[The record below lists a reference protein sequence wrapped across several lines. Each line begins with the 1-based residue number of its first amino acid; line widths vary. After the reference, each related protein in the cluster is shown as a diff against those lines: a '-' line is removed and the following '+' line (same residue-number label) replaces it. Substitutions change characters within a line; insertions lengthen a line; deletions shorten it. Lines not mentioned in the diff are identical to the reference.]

1 MSDINDKP
9 NEYDLRIQYDETMP
23 RNARIKV
30 IGVGG
35 GGNNAVNRMIAA
47 HVEGVEFIAANTDVQ
62 ALQSSNAAVK
72 LQLGVKLT
80 SGLGAGAN
88 PDVGRRAALEDS
100 DKIIEALEGADMVFV
115 TAGLGGGTGTG
126 AAPVIASLASEMGA
140 LTVAVVTRPFAFE
153 GKRRMMQAERGL
165 QELLESV
172 DTVIVIP
179 NEKLLAVAKDAGFF
193 ESFRIADDVLRQGV
207 QGITDIITVSGV
219 INRDFA
225 DVKTTMAGM
234 GYSVMGTSVRSG
246 PNRAVDAAMAAMAS
260 PLLEAGAIDGARGIL
275 INITGSS
282 SLKLSEVNE
291 ASSIIQNAA
300 HEDANII
307 FGAVQDET
315 MGDEVKITVI
325 ATGFRQQET
334 APAESQA
341 RRERLLGGTGLSA
354 TGLGGTGL
362 GGTSLSG
369 PAVPSIRLDAPQREI
384 PVVSRVAAA
393 RVQFEDAARLEPV
406 RPAAASRP
414 VLPTEPAENAPQAI
428 EKSFAEQEGLQELVG
443 SGHAEEEPSMFDQE
457 PELIPVPRSVFDDDF
472 FRASAR
478 ELLSPEPERMPSA
491 RGFDSPDAARPV
503 RLHVE
508 QPGSER
514 LPEPAVA
521 EPIVRV
527 AAFSGSAAREPADAD
542 ELDIPAFLRRGH

>member
-1 MSDINDKP
+1 MPNLPEDDI
-9 NEYDLRIQYDETMP
+9 RIHYHDEMP
-23 RNARIKV
+23 HGARIKV

-47 HVEGVEFIAANTDVQ
+47 NVVGVEFIAANTDVQ
-62 ALQSSNAAVK
+62 ALQVSNAPVK

-153 GKRRMMQAERGL
+153 GKRRMMQAERGM

-207 QGITDIITVSGV
+207 QGISDIITIPGV

-234 GYSVMGTSVRSG
+234 GYAVMGTGVRSG
-246 PNRAVDAAMAAMAS
+246 PNRAVEAAMAAMAS
-260 PLLEAGAIDGARGIL
+260 PLLEAGAIDGAKGIL

-282 SLKLSEVNE
+282 SLKLNEVNE
-291 ASSIIQNAA
+291 ASTIIQNAA

-307 FGAVQDET
+307 FGAVQDES

-325 ATGFRQQET
+325 ATGFKQQEM
-334 APAESQA
+334 PQ
-341 RRERLLGGTGLSA
+341 RRERMLAEA
-354 TGLGGTGL
+354 TLPTMRYEVPIRVVAPR
-362 GGTSLSG
+362 TVA
-369 PAVPSIRLDAPQREI
+369 PAAEVKVEPE
-384 PVVSRVAAA
+384 VVEEKLVAAA
-393 RVQFEDAARLEPV
+393 PVAPVAAPVTPAAAPVVEVKETPLEPV
-406 RPAAASRP
+406 AKAAP
-414 VLPTEPAENAPQAI
+414 VVRVDPV
-428 EKSFAEQEGLQELVG
+428 ELV
-443 SGHAEEEPSMFDQE
+443 
-457 PELIPVPRSVFDDDF
+457 PVPASVFDDDF
-472 FRASAR
+472 FRKPLPR
-478 ELLSPEPERMPSA
+478 EPEVVEPPRGMGGLTGEAPAVPLGYRSA
-491 RGFDSPDAARPV
+491 PGIVQYEEV
-503 RLHVE
+503 RKVE
-508 QPGSER
+508 
-514 LPEPAVA
+514 PEAGVA
-521 EPIVRV
+521 EPVSRV
-527 AAFSGSAAREPADAD
+527 PSFGAGPAAEVESTEPD
-542 ELDIPAFLRRGH
+542 ELDIPAFLRRGNS